1 MDIDLLN
8 EISPLVRF
16 VNSLKNCNNQN
27 HKIPWRKLL
36 DYEIIFVTEGE
47 MIVKTKTSEYVA
59 SKNQVHIMQPNVYH
73 TRFFKENTHCNYYN
87 IHLDFFHTP
96 YDENFNVFDTYISEI
111 MGKQY
116 VKSAKLKRRATF
128 ENIKVANL
136 FNVFEPDVLS
146 SIFEE
151 FLAAYR
157 DSSCPYNFLNLKQ
170 ICYKLILHLLKEC
183 EKNELQLF
191 EYEKNLHIDF
201 VDHFVEHVH
210 KNFDKK
216 IDLNEIVINY
226 GLSKN
231 HFSKIFKKQYNVSPH
246 TFLISVRI
254 DEAKKLLKSGKYMIN
269 EIAEKVGYD
278 DVAYFSRIFKL
289 KEGVS
294 PLKYLKRK

>member
-1 MDIDLLN
+1 MDIELLN

-36 DYEIIFVTEGE
+36 DYDIIFVTEGE

-59 SKNQVHIMQPNVYH
+59 GKNQVHIMQPNFYH
-73 TRFFKENTHCNYYN
+73 TRYFKENTFCNYYN

-96 YDENFNVFDTYISEI
+96 YDENFSVFDTYIKEI
-111 MGKQY
+111 RGKEY

-128 ENIKVANL
+128 ENIMVADL
-136 FNVFEPDVLS
+136 FNVYEPDVLS

-151 FLAAYR
+151 LFTAFK
-157 DSSCPYNFLNLKQ
+157 DTSCSYKILNLKQ
-170 ICYKLILHLLKEC
+170 ICYKLIVHLLKEC
-183 EKNELQLF
+183 ERNGLQLF
-191 EYEKNLHIDF
+191 EYKKNLHIDF
-201 VDHFVEHVH
+201 VDDFVELVH
-210 KNFDKK
+210 KNFNKK
-216 IDLNEIVINY
+216 IDLNEVAKNY

-231 HFSKIFKKQYNVSPH
+231 HFCKIFKKQYNVSPH

-289 KEGVS
+289 KEGLS
-294 PLKYLKRK
+294 PLQYLKRK